1 MAGEWM
7 LESAKQPLIVLAA
20 MLLIGV
26 PAAAHPE
33 GFSGVRVLV
42 NGEGVRAVITLHTR
56 DFSQWFPPRGYSNY
70 VAEVCRELEA
80 QARAGELLEVQL
92 GERALKAVRARATS
106 PEVGMIQVE
115 VEYPI
120 DTAGGGMLAL
130 CSRHLI
136 RLPRGHQQLLY
147 VEDWRGASSGRSLLE
162 ETLSTD
168 QDSCAVNLPAIAAG
182 AAAATAPGSPR
193 GGGISFFSM
202 GVGHI
207 LSGYDHLLFLAALL
221 LVCRGFGEAA
231 TVITCFTAA
240 HSITLALAALNV
252 VNLSPRLVEPA
263 IAASIAY
270 VGLENILG
278 RRRLAWR
285 CMVTFGFG
293 LVHGLGFASA
303 LREAGLGLTP
313 GGIALPVLKFNLGVE
328 AGQLCVAGVVFPLL
342 LWVRRWPQFER
353 RWVPACS
360 LVVALAGG
368 CWLVVRILP
377 G

>member
-1 MAGEWM
+1 MFLTM
-7 LESAKQPLIVLAA
+7 LATAL
-20 MLLIGV
+20 
-26 PAAAHPE
+26 PANAHPE

-42 NGEGVRAVITLHTR
+42 NPNDLRAIFTLHTR
-56 DFSQWFPPRGYSNY
+56 DFSQWFPARRHPNY
-70 VAEVCRELEA
+70 VADVCRELEA
-80 QARAGELLEVQL
+80 QATAGELLEVQL
-92 GERALKAVRARATS
+92 GERPLTATRARATS
-106 PEVGMIQVE
+106 PEIGMIQVE
-115 VEYPI
+115 VEYAAK
-120 DTAGGGMLAL
+120 TTSGGLL
-130 CSRHLI
+130 SLTSHSLI

-147 VEDWRGASSGRSLLE
+147 VEDWRSAAPGATTGRALHE
-162 ETLSTD
+162 ETLTTD
-168 QDSCAVNLPAIAAG
+168 QDTCAVDLPKW
-182 AAAATAPGSPR
+182 APGDNPAPAASTRHSP
-193 GGGISFFSM
+193 GISFFSM
-202 GVGHI
+202 GIGHI

-221 LVCRGFGEAA
+221 LVCKNFREAA

-252 VNLSPRLVEPA
+252 VNLSPRFVEPA

-285 CMVTFGFG
+285 CMVTFAFG

-303 LREAGLGLTP
+303 LREAGVGSTP
-313 GGIALPVLKFNLGVE
+313 GGIAWPLLTFNLGVE
-328 AGQLCVAGVVFPLL
+328 AGQLCVAGLLFPLL
-342 LWVRRWPQFER
+342 LWVRRWPRFER

-360 LVVALAGG
+360 LAVALAGG